1 MSKLTKKTYLI
12 YGMGV
17 SYFILD
23 QLYNQ
28 WLSYYYLPPGTEHS
42 LKPLLKPS
50 YLVLAYL
57 FARLIDAISDP
68 LVGYWSD
75 NSKSKFGRRSFFM
88 MIGGWPLGILM
99 VMYFFPP
106 KDSQIHTL
114 LYLSVIGGLF
124 FTAYTLVGGPYNA
137 LIPDLARTKEERL
150 NLSTVQSTF
159 RLIFT
164 GIALVLPGY
173 MISML
178 GKGDTEWGIRKTVI
192 ILTVFA
198 IIGIYIC
205 VFFLKERELVKDNEK
220 HESIGFKSSL
230 KYLMRKEILLY
241 FAGFFFFFSGFNI
254 LRGVLTYYLTI
265 IMELPIKQMTVIS
278 AILFGMAGICFPITN
293 ILGKKFSYKKILVLD
308 IILLMAGTVGLLF
321 VNSSI
326 SWLAY
331 IMLVICGTGLS
342 GSAFI
347 FPQAM
352 LSEISAKI
360 SETEKVSLEGFMF
373 GIQGLFLK
381 LAFLVQQSVVSL
393 VIIAGSMPDTQGRKS
408 ATDLGVRSTLIV
420 ALILFGIS
428 LVFYK
433 LKKED

>member
-1 MSKLTKKTYLI
+1 
-12 YGMGV
+12 
-17 SYFILD
+17 
-23 QLYNQ
+23 
-28 WLSYYYLPPGTEHS
+28 
-42 LKPLLKPS
+42 
-50 YLVLAYL
+50 
-57 FARLIDAISDP
+57 
-68 LVGYWSD
+68 
-75 NSKSKFGRRSFFM
+75 
-88 MIGGWPLGILM
+88 
-99 VMYFFPP
+99 
-106 KDSQIHTL
+106 
-114 LYLSVIGGLF
+114 
-124 FTAYTLVGGPYNA
+124 
-137 LIPDLARTKEERL
+137 
-150 NLSTVQSTF
+150 
-159 RLIFT
+159 
-164 GIALVLPGY
+164 